1 MKTIVLLFTVLICSQ
16 CTSMKKEI
24 LMPDTFPPYVVIN
37 DPNCPNREVLKKMG
51 QPFTFPL
58 SAEDLAIIKTLE
70 AKYDSEENCSG
81 LAAPQIG
88 FSKQAIVFALDADE
102 ELKKWRPDIS
112 DTMPKTIWLNPH
124 YEPVGD
130 DKHIDYEACFSVGDS
145 AGPVARYK
153 TIRYQAYLVDG
164 TKVDGVAHGF
174 LARIIQHEID
184 HVHGILYTSYVPEG
198 QLLPLDEYRRM
209 RKEAMEKGQ
218 SSS

>member
-1 MKTIVLLFTVLICSQ
+1 
-16 CTSMKKEI
+16 
-24 LMPDTFPPYVVIN
+24 
-37 DPNCPNREVLKKMG
+37 MG

-184 HVHGILYTSYVPEG
+184 HVHGILYTRYVPEG